1 MNITPSTEFGDE
13 QKHLIEALRLVR
25 SDIQSAVIKGGDIMV
40 KLVTSD
46 PQIIDKL
53 CLKYPEDFNEWF
65 LEQFLKVGQGKL
77 LPEVLTS
84 KNPKIQQLA
93 SMPVEFQKKLLS
105 EPVKVVHL
113 SPPVDGAE
121 PQVTHVMKKF
131 VELEPEERR
140 RAVTRTGENRPEA
153 EQVAILR
160 REATAKAAPAL
171 ARIPDY
177 EVNKRERTLEV
188 NVATTFS
195 VDLLLRILRDHI
207 GLTKREL
214 KFLGDGK

>member
-1 MNITPSTEFGDE
+1 MNTTPTEFGDE
-13 QKHLIEALRLVR
+13 QKHLIEALRQVR
-25 SDIQSAVIKGGDIMV
+25 SDLQSAVINGGKIMV
-40 KLVTSD
+40 KLFEGD
-46 PQIIDKL
+46 NQIIAKL
-53 CLKYPEDFNEWF
+53 CSEYPDEFNKWF
-65 LEQFLKVGQGKL
+65 LDRLLEVGQGKL

-93 SMPVEFQKKLLS
+93 SMPVEAQKKLLV

-113 SPPVDGAE
+113 SPPVAGAE
-121 PQVTHVMKKF
+121 PQVTHVFKKWSD
-131 VELEPEERR
+131 LEPEEKR

-160 REATAKAAPAL
+160 RDATAKAAPAL

-177 EVNKRERTLEV
+177 DVNKRDRTLIV
-188 NVATTFS
+188 NVPTTFS
-195 VDLLLRILRDHI
+195 VDTLLRILRDHI